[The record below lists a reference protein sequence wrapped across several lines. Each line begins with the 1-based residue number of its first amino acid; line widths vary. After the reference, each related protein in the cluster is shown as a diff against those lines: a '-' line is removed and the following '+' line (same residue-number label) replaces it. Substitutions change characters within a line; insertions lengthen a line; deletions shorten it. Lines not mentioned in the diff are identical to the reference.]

1 MAKTQEELE
10 QLKQEYKTLTVKLK
24 ELTDEELEIVTGG
37 VKPEVR
43 DFSFGVE
50 HHF

>member
-10 QLKQEYKTLTVKLK
+10 QLKQEYEEISKKLK

-37 VKPEVR
+37 MYTGG
-43 DFSFGVE
+43 DIYIG
-50 HHF
+50 